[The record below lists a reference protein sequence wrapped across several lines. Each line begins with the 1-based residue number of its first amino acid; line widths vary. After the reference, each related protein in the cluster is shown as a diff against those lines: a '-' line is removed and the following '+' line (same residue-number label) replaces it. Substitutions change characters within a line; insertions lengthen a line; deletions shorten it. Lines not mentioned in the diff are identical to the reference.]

1 MNRVH
6 RVTFGPGAFL
16 LGAGITVTLF
26 GVPLGATG
34 YVFGTA
40 AALLLGM
47 PLALATGILMR
58 PVRDQ
63 LLHIVAIA
71 GAGLLTGLL
80 TLLFMAGGGW
90 HTMWGLVLWTGV
102 CAAIGRLAVVRL
114 VTTHNNIEAPSARL
128 RRGISR
134 PASDTR
140 HRRRVPPLTSNICR
154 STGGSTDR
162 CMTGEQLNPKTCCGV

>member
-1 MNRVH
+1 
-6 RVTFGPGAFL
+6 VTFGPGAFL
-16 LGAGITVTLF
+16 LGAGVTVMLF

-71 GAGLLTGLL
+71 GAGLLTGFL
-80 TLLFMAGGGW
+80 TLVFMTGGAW
-90 HTMWGLVLWTGV
+90 PTMWGLVVWTGV
-102 CAAIGRLAVVRL
+102 CAGVGRLAVVRL
-114 VTTHNNIEAPSARL
+114 VTTH
-128 RRGISR
+128 
-134 PASDTR
+134 D
-140 HRRRVPPLTSNICR
+140 
-154 STGGSTDR
+154 
-162 CMTGEQLNPKTCCGV
+162 GVDA

>member
-1 MNRVH
+1 MSRVH

-16 LGAGITVTLF
+16 LGAGITVALF

-63 LLHIVAIA
+63 LLHIAAIA
-71 GAGLLTGLL
+71 GSGLVTGLL
-80 TLLFMAGGGW
+80 TLLFMAGGSW
-90 HTMWGLVLWTGV
+90 YTMWGLVLWTGA
-102 CAAIGRLAVVRL
+102 CAAVGRLAVVRL
-114 VTTHNNIEAPSARL
+114 VTTHDEVEPSCSVIP
-128 RRGISR
+128 GGR
-134 PASDTR
+134 PAPDGR
-140 HRRRVPPLTSNICR
+140 MEP
-154 STGGSTDR
+154 
-162 CMTGEQLNPKTCCGV
+162 

>member
-1 MNRVH
+1 MSRAH

-16 LGAGITVTLF
+16 LSAGITVVLF

-34 YVFGTA
+34 YVFGIA

-47 PLALATGILMR
+47 PLALAVGIMMR

-63 LLHIVAIA
+63 VLHIAAIA
-71 GAGLLTGLL
+71 GVGLATGLL

-90 HTMWGLVLWTGV
+90 LTMWGLIPWTGV

-114 VTTHNNIEAPSARL
+114 VTTHDDVAP
-128 RRGISR
+128 
-134 PASDTR
+134 
-140 HRRRVPPLTSNICR
+140 
-154 STGGSTDR
+154 
-162 CMTGEQLNPKTCCGV
+162 

>member
-1 MNRVH
+1 MNRAH

-16 LGAGITVTLF
+16 LGAVVTVLLF

-34 YVFGTA
+34 YVFGIA

-47 PLALATGILMR
+47 PLALATGVVMR

-63 LLHIVAIA
+63 VLHIAAIA
-71 GAGLLTGLL
+71 GVGLATGLL

-90 HTMWGLVLWTGV
+90 LTMWGLIPWTGV

-114 VTTHNNIEAPSARL
+114 VTTRDDVAP
-128 RRGISR
+128 
-134 PASDTR
+134 
-140 HRRRVPPLTSNICR
+140 
-154 STGGSTDR
+154 
-162 CMTGEQLNPKTCCGV
+162 